1 MPNVSDNLLQNLV
14 YKGCFL
20 DKKLLVNAML
30 NKVSWKV
37 HSGREFL
44 TIGVR
49 SLQEGG
55 TAPRLQSKKSKSK
68 FMQ

>member
-14 YKGCFL
+14 CKGCFL

-49 SLQEGG
+49 SL
-55 TAPRLQSKKSKSK
+55 
-68 FMQ
+68 